1 MYWAPQI
8 TNQIPVVIF
17 TSIVLRQNKFNCFG
31 SWDQYYKTD
40 FAVAEFMAR
49 FWSIICGAKWC
60 QLITYL
66 SVAAIKAALEELQ
79 IDGAK
84 LEAQIQIMDQSLA
97 ITLRQFNYGKIS
109 LIVVVPGLIQIGE
122 LQCGSRPA
130 ITILRQSKR
139 HDFSVAKFVARH
151 VANVGQVVHV
161 AEDVDGEKAT
171 SLIVVQMQHID
182 VTKLCCKNW

>member
-1 MYWAPQI
+1 
-8 TNQIPVVIF
+8 
-17 TSIVLRQNKFNCFG
+17 
-31 SWDQYYKTD
+31 
-40 FAVAEFMAR
+40 
-49 FWSIICGAKWC
+49 
-60 QLITYL
+60 
-66 SVAAIKAALEELQ
+66 
-79 IDGAK
+79 
-84 LEAQIQIMDQSLA
+84 MDQSLA

-109 LIVVVPGLIQIGE
+109 LIVVVPSLIQIGE

-130 ITILRQSKR
+130 ITILGQSKR

-171 SLIVVQMQHID
+171 SLIVVQMQQID